1 MHGWINECMDAWME
15 GCMVRLMDEQMGR
28 WLDGET
34 VDARGESRA
43 VEEAP

>member
-1 MHGWINECMDAWME
+1 MDAWMDK
-15 GCMVRLMDEQMGR
+15 CMVRLMDEQMGR
-28 WLDGET
+28 WLYGET